1 MIWSTAY
8 PAEEGIGNYVTH
20 LARKLVDRGH
30 KVLLVT
36 RGGLGWRDSKQIN
49 GVVVREAPF
58 MPVYP
63 FHVQLHG
70 LFVDSLVRSLRKN
83 LDLIHIHSP
92 LSPSV
97 RVGIPVVATMHSALR
112 FGIRSVEVVDR
123 QSAAIKLQGVMSLR
137 IEEELLRN
145 AQYVTTVS
153 RSVASEFMSCGFR
166 GEIDVVGN
174 GVDEK
179 FYLPGKDRREDNTI
193 LYVGR
198 LAYRKGLFDLLAS
211 SKTILKERPDAK
223 FLIVGK
229 GPLRGLLEKRVKDAG
244 VETSFQFLG
253 FLPLKDLQSIYRSAA
268 VCVVPSHYEGQ
279 PTTLLEAMSSGA
291 PIVGT
296 NIPSI
301 SGVLTHDVDGILA
314 QSKSPELLANAI
326 IGLMNDGEKRAEIG
340 QNARR
345 TVEKAFTWDIVTDRI
360 ENSYGKINPELE

>member
-1 MIWSTAY
+1 
-8 PAEEGIGNYVTH
+8 
-20 LARKLVDRGH
+20 
-30 KVLLVT
+30 
-36 RGGLGWRDSKQIN
+36 
-49 GVVVREAPF
+49 
-58 MPVYP
+58 
-63 FHVQLHG
+63 
-70 LFVDSLVRSLRKN
+70 
-83 LDLIHIHSP
+83 
-92 LSPSV
+92 
-97 RVGIPVVATMHSALR
+97 
-112 FGIRSVEVVDR
+112 
-123 QSAAIKLQGVMSLR
+123 
-137 IEEELLRN
+137 
-145 AQYVTTVS
+145 
-153 RSVASEFMSCGFR
+153 
-166 GEIDVVGN
+166 
-174 GVDEK
+174 VDEK